1 MKKNKLNK
9 VNIFKGKTN
18 KEIASIMIQ
27 GCFKNFT
34 EDTFSYYY
42 FCNYV
47 AEAVTLYHKGK
58 QLTKQ
63 QADEINAHIS
73 NMIQELI
80 ITNHKEYFNEVE

>member
-1 MKKNKLNK
+1 MKETKPNL
-9 VNIFKGKTN
+9 VNIFKNKTC
-18 KEIASIMIQ
+18 KEIATIIQ

-47 AEAVTLYHKGK
+47 AEAVTLYYKGK
-58 QLTKQ
+58 QLSKQ
-63 QADEINAHIS
+63 QADEINIHIS

-80 ITNHKEYFNEVE
+80 ITNHKDLY

>member
-1 MKKNKLNK
+1 MGKTNQ
-9 VNIFKGKTN
+9 VNIFKYKTS
-18 KEIASIMIQ
+18 KEIAAIIIQ

-34 EDTFSYYY
+34 EETFSYYY

-47 AEAVTLYHKGK
+47 AEAVTLYYKGK

-63 QADEINAHIS
+63 QADEINIHIS

-80 ITNHKEYFNEVE
+80 ITNHKDF

>member
-1 MKKNKLNK
+1 MIKTSQVK
-9 VNIFKGKTN
+9 IFKDKTS
-18 KEIASIMIQ
+18 KEIAVIIIQ

-63 QADEINAHIS
+63 QADEINIHIS

-80 ITNHKEYFNEVE
+80 IKDHKDF

>member
-1 MKKNKLNK
+1 MIKTNQ
-9 VNIFKGKTN
+9 VNIFKDKTS
-18 KEIASIMIQ
+18 KEVATIIIQ

-34 EDTFSYYY
+34 ENTFSYYY

-47 AEAVTLYHKGK
+47 AEAVTLYNKGK

-63 QADEINAHIS
+63 QADEINIHIS

-80 ITNHKEYFNEVE
+80 IKNHKKYFDEVR

>member
-1 MKKNKLNK
+1 MIKTSQVK
-9 VNIFKGKTN
+9 IFKDKTS
-18 KEIASIMIQ
+18 KEIASIIIQ
-27 GCFKNFT
+27 GCFKNFA

>member
-1 MKKNKLNK
+1 MIKTSQVK
-9 VNIFKGKTN
+9 IFKDKTS
-18 KEIASIMIQ
+18 KEISVIIIQ

-47 AEAVTLYHKGK
+47 AEAVTLYYKGK

-63 QADEINAHIS
+63 QADEINIHIS
-73 NMIQELI
+73 NMIQDLI
-80 ITNHKEYFNEVE
+80 LKNHKDFKEGLKII

>member
-1 MKKNKLNK
+1 MKKNKPNLVK
-9 VNIFKGKTN
+9 IFKNKTN
-18 KEIASIMIQ
+18 KEIASTIIQ

-47 AEAVTLYHKGK
+47 AETVTMFYKGK
-58 QLTKQ
+58 QLTKEQ
-63 QADEINAHIS
+63 SDEINVHIS

-80 ITNHKEYFNEVE
+80 ITNHKDF